1 MIAQHDRNVI
11 DTEVA
16 FHCEREGDQKG
27 RYVPR
32 MDLACF
38 EQVGGSIRLRF
49 WEAKLYSNM
58 EVRAEGNTEARV
70 VRQVREY
77 RELVERHREEVAK
90 SYHAVAKN
98 LVEIAGWVSPRRE
111 VGQLVQQ
118 VAGGAP
124 FEIDTPPVVGLV
136 IYGFDSDQKESKRW
150 EAHFGKL
157 KTATLMPLQ
166 CAGDP
171 KNIRLCAGDMREVV
185 SV

>member
-1 MIAQHDRNVI
+1 MFRVWISRVLNKSAVRSDCV
-11 DTEVA
+11 
-16 FHCEREGDQKG
+16 FG
-27 RYVPR
+27 RPSSTQIWKS
-32 MDLACF
+32 APK
-38 EQVGGSIRLRF
+38 EIRRRGF
-49 WEAKLYSNM
+49 A
-58 EVRAEGNTEARV
+58 
-70 VRQVREY
+70 RQVREY

-171 KNIRLCAGDMREVV
+171 KNIRRVPGTCGK
-185 SV
+185 S